1 MSMKRNTLNVVAGLI
16 AIISLVPC
24 SRAGGDQSLSIG
36 YLDEF
41 VEKYRKAKSQ
51 YDLKVAAAST
61 VGVKIAEIEEKYPLE
76 SRAATLAIGEFES
89 TEEFRA
95 RVERQKE
102 LDKQNG
108 ALALQRRKEECAGL
122 EDEKG
127 RLLAEAQ
134 GYQKELSAY
143 AYEFTNEMRSAGVEL
158 CAENLPYFNRDS
170 MSFKDIPNP
179 FYTQSFIT
187 DSERSCKTKFVANAD
202 VEDFDSDPMP
212 RDFSTYEG
220 NETDGDGDGYSFGSR
235 QDSFAYWLKIKRRKV
250 NVNVDEVVS
259 LKFKSLSDAGKFK
272 NCLSNGTIK
281 AWLCCS
287 FKAGLPSDWIIEQG
301 HYERSVMK
309 SPIIGILNAI
319 KFGVNNDT
327 LRTGKQIW
335 HPAVVG
341 RLVPVRTL
349 AFGLVLQGET
359 VKPMDIEVVSASG
372 KWTVKKLED

>member
-1 MSMKRNTLNVVAGLI
+1 MKRNTLIVVASLI
-16 AIISLVPC
+16 AMASLIPC
-24 SRAGGDQSLSIG
+24 SSSGGDWSACIEG
-36 YLDEF
+36 LDEF
-41 VEKYRKAKSQ
+41 VEKYRKAKGQ
-51 YDLKVAAAST
+51 YDLKMAAAST
-61 VGVKIAEIEEKYPLE
+61 VGVKIAAVEEKHPLE
-76 SRAATLAIGEFES
+76 SRAGSLTIGEFES

-95 RVERQKE
+95 RVDRQKE

-108 ALALQRRKEECAGL
+108 ALALQRRKEECADL
-122 EDEKG
+122 EKEKEL
-127 RLLAEAQ
+127 LLAEAQ
-134 GYQKELSAY
+134 GYQKELSEY
-143 AYEFTNEMRSAGVEL
+143 AYEFTNEIRTAGVEL

-187 DSERSCKTKFVANAD
+187 DSERTCKTKFVANAD

-212 RDFSTYEG
+212 RDFSKYEG
-220 NETDGDGDGYSFGSR
+220 GETYGDGDDYSLGCR
-235 QDSFAYWLKIKRRKV
+235 QDSFAYWLKMKRRKV
-250 NVNVDEVVS
+250 NVNVDEVMS
-259 LKFKSLSDAGKFK
+259 LKFKSLSAAGEFK
-272 NCLSNGTIK
+272 NGLSNGTIK

-309 SPIIGILNAI
+309 SPLIGVLNAI

-341 RLVPVRTL
+341 RLVPVRTQ

-372 KWTVKKLED
+372 KWTVRKLED